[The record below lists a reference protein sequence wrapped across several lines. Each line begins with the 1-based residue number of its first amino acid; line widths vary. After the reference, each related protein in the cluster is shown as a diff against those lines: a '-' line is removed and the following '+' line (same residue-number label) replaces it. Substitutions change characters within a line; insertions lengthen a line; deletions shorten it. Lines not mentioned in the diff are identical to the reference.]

1 MARDNDLVLIG
12 FGIGTWGPRRAT
24 EAEVAAH
31 ESSKTTEFKLDPEK
45 TRKAQADKARL
56 DALTG
61 RDA

>member
-1 MARDNDLVLIG
+1 MTHNNDLVLIG

-24 EAEVAAH
+24 KEEVA

-45 TRKAQADKARL
+45 IRKAQADKARL
-56 DALTG
+56 DALTS